1 MKKLFLAGVAGIA
14 LLINASGAAAASVLF
29 GGIGGHNVSSG
40 SGASANDGALAII
53 DQNTAAITI
62 VGHPSGVARLSGLAF
77 DSTGALFATTQPAG
91 AFPEGSI
98 GASNLL
104 QLNPGNGAI
113 IASVPITDRS
123 IPINIADLAVQPATD
138 LLFGV
143 RGPNDTLGGQGDL
156 YVINEATGTATLLGN
171 TGHLFDS
178 IAFAP
183 DGTLYLASG
192 DLSGVTTM
200 SILNPANA
208 ATISAVFTADFFG
221 ALAVRSDGVIFGGN
235 GDGGE
240 LFTIDPN
247 TGAESLIGSTGL
259 TFVGDLAFAPVP
271 EPEGLFLFLVA
282 LGLTAILVRRR
293 LRLQGT

>member
-1 MKKLFLAGVAGIA
+1 MKKLFLAGFASIA

-40 SGASANDGALAII
+40 PAASANDGALAII

-62 VGHPSGVARLSGLAF
+62 VGHPAGVARLSGLAF

-104 QLNPGNGAI
+104 QLNPGNGTI
-113 IASVPITDRS
+113 IASVPITDRGVA
-123 IPINIADLAVQPATD
+123 INIADLAVQPATD

-156 YVINEATGTATLLGN
+156 YVINEATGTATLLGD
-171 TGHLFDS
+171 TGHLFNS

-259 TFVGDLAFAPVP
+259 TFVGDLAFVPVS
-271 EPEGLFLFLVA
+271 EPGGLFLVA

>member
-1 MKKLFLAGVAGIA
+1 MKTLFLAGFASMA
-14 LLINASGAAAASVLF
+14 LLINASGAATGSVLF

-40 SGASANDGALAII
+40 PAASANDGALAIV

-62 VGHPSGVARLSGLAF
+62 VGHPAGVARLSGLAF
-77 DSTGALFATTQPAG
+77 DATGDLFATTQPAG

-113 IASVPITDRS
+113 IASVPITDRG
-123 IPINIADLAVQPATD
+123 IPINIADLAVQPGTD

-156 YVINEATGTATLLGN
+156 YVINKSTGTATLLGN

-192 DLSGVTTM
+192 DLSGVTAL
-200 SILNPANA
+200 SVLNPTNA
-208 ATISAVFTADFFG
+208 ATISSVFTADFFG
-221 ALAVRSDGVIFGGN
+221 ALGVRSDGVIFGGN

-240 LFTIDPN
+240 IFTIDPN
-247 TGAESLIGSTGL
+247 TGAESVIGSTGL
-259 TFVGDLAFAPVP
+259 SFVGDLAFAPVP
-271 EPEGLFLFLVA
+271 EPGSLFLVA
-282 LGLTAILVRRR
+282 LGITATLVWRRRR
-293 LRLQGT
+293 LQR